1 VTETVD
7 SVAAPPEEE
16 TAVQEEE
23 QEQESESVTE
33 LAAQLGRDLSVL
45 AFCEGQLIAARH
57 MPEVRRTAR
66 DIAAAAVAGIAFLT
80 AFVFVNVAA
89 MLGLSSAVSPW
100 LAAVILAFVWIAIGV
115 VLVLALMVRAGKV
128 TGWKW
133 WRVFTAGH
141 DEAMKDLERARDQ
154 AEEAVRETLA
164 RLGPAVTVE
173 IASAAV
179 PVAGEMAD
187 GVVDAAGGI
196 LEASDDAV
204 EAMAEDLPGGS
215 VVNQMWDVVL
225 MPGRFGLRVAT
236 TVLKRD
242 ES

>member
-1 VTETVD
+1 VTETTD

-16 TAVQEEE
+16 TEE
-23 QEQESESVTE
+23 QEAESLNE
-33 LAAQLGRDLSVL
+33 LAVQLGHDVSVL
-45 AFCEGQLIAARH
+45 AFCEAQLATARH

-66 DIAAAAVAGIAFLT
+66 DLVAAVLAGVAFVT
-80 AFVFVNVAA
+80 AFVFLNVAA
-89 MLGLSSAVSPW
+89 MLGLSSAVSSW
-100 LAAVILAFVWIAIGV
+100 LAAVILALVWVALGTVLAI
-115 VLVLALMVRAGKV
+115 ALMVRAGHV
-128 TGWKW
+128 SGWKW
-133 WRVFTAGH
+133 WRVFTAGP
-141 DEAMKDLERARDQ
+141 EETLKDLERARDE

-164 RLGPAVTVE
+164 RLAPVITVE
-173 IASAAV
+173 IASAAM
-179 PVAGEMAD
+179 PMAGEMAD

-204 EAMAEDLPGGS
+204 EAIADDLPGGS